1 MAETAK
7 ERAARLRAA
16 KERLRAKKKKYVE
29 EKIPRMKK
37 KLQEGSKK
45 TRERKMQMSPG
56 YKERVQEA
64 SRKRMEKAYND
75 IREKYGRDSGVR
87 STSGANS
94 DRRISD
100 ILKGKDKSKKPVPAR
115 RKLTEAER
123 QAIMER
129 NRKRKVAGMKKKGRK
144 PIKKRVKK

>member
-16 KERLRAKKKKYVE
+16 KERLRAKKKRFVE
-29 EKIPRMKK
+29 EKLPRMKS
-37 KLQEGSKK
+37 KLREGSKK
-45 TRERKMQMSPG
+45 TKERKMEMSPG
-56 YKERVQEA
+56 YKDRVY
-64 SRKRMEKAYND
+64 KRSIEKV
-75 IREKYGRDSGVR
+75 EKMYRDSKIR

-100 ILKGKDKSKKPVPAR
+100 ILEGRDKSKKPVPAR
-115 RKLTEAER
+115 RKLTAAER
-123 QAIMER
+123 LALMER

-144 PIKKRVKK
+144 PIRKRVKK